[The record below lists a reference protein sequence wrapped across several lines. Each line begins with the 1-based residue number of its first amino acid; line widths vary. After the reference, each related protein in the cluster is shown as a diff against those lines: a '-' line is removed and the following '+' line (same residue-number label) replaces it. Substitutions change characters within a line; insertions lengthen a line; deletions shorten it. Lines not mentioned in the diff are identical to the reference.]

1 MTFDPV
7 WLASHFVSCTIIMT
21 RSLYLVSQATGGD
34 PAPCHTPR
42 ARAGAAPQHC
52 HCPAKGYQVSGHTPS
67 RLSDSARHEQCHSSC
82 AMCEGVMVCPSCR
95 PQRLHRLGETHRS
108 RCHPERETALALSET
123 TPTSCWHQL
132 THSLLIPVA
141 GLPHPSH
148 GSALSGDPAR
158 LWHSFTRT
166 LALALRPQNINP
178 FLTEEEREE
187 EEEERQACRSVA
199 SFVKYFVPER
209 SYVGATAD

>member
-1 MTFDPV
+1 MPPPDRATLAGTTSATPPV
-7 WLASHFVSCTIIMT
+7 PGCMHMQHVRAS
-21 RSLYLVSQATGGD
+21 
-34 PAPCHTPR
+34 P
-42 ARAGAAPQHC
+42 
-52 HCPAKGYQVSGHTPS
+52 
-67 RLSDSARHEQCHSSC
+67 
-82 AMCEGVMVCPSCR
+82 CR

-108 RCHPERETALALSET
+108 HCHPERETALALSET
-123 TPTSCWHQL
+123 TPTSCWYQL
-132 THSLLIPVA
+132 THSLLVPVA

-178 FLTEEEREE
+178 YLTVE

-209 SYVGATAD
+209 SLIMWGHLQTRHLTRMHPVCSCRYIQLALHTCQVYRVSRDYPGFQRLLPVSRN